1 MSEVLDLTTPVTPPS
16 TLTYRVTVLHLDWP
30 NGVINVTLVDNN
42 GVARTESYT
51 NAEATTLMGILNTA
65 NLSVKSLH
73 KRILEKLVVDGK
85 LTGTISG
92 TP

>member
-1 MSEVLDLTTPVTPPS
+1 MSEQLDLTVPVQPPS

-42 GVARTESYT
+42 GVARTVTYT

-73 KRILEKLVVDGK
+73 KRILEKLVADGK

>member
-1 MSEVLDLTTPVTPPS
+1 MSEQLDLTIPVTPPA

-30 NGVINVTLVDNN
+30 NGVINITLVDNN
-42 GVARTESYT
+42 GVAKTESYT

-73 KRILEKLVVDGK
+73 KRILEKLVADGK
-85 LTGTISG
+85 LSGTISG

>member
-1 MSEVLDLTTPVTPPS
+1 MSEQLDLAVPVVPAS
-16 TLTYRVTVLHLDWP
+16 TLNYRVTVLHLDWP
-30 NGVINVTLVDNN
+30 NGVIQITLVDNN
-42 GVARTESYT
+42 GVAMNFSYT
-51 NAEATTLMGILNTA
+51 NAEATTLMTFLNTA

-73 KRILEKLVVDGK
+73 KRILEKLVADGK

>member
-1 MSEVLDLTTPVTPPS
+1 METLDLTTPVQPPS
-16 TLTYRVTVLHLDWP
+16 TTTYRVTVLHLDWP
-30 NGVINVTLVDNN
+30 NGVINITLVDNN
-42 GVARTESYT
+42 GVAMTVNYT
-51 NAEATTLMGILNTA
+51 NAEATTLMQFLNTA

-73 KRILEKLVVDGK
+73 KRILEKLVADGK